1 MYIHGYAKRIME
13 KREFARF
20 PVSPKSMN
28 QVFIVGC
35 PRSGTTLLQSLL
47 AAHPDITSFPETQ
60 FFLHLWGEDLRR
72 TLHEKLAVFF
82 NEDIHRP
89 EFMEG
94 WQPVQSVTD
103 RVKWFV
109 SVLDELAAENGNNI
123 WLEKSPQHL
132 FFIADILAHLP
143 EAKFIHITRNP
154 LDTIASLYLAT
165 RIPLSQHH
173 GWGEPWNL
181 EKCVTMWKQSDYATK
196 TYANNPQ
203 HLIVNYEQLTEN
215 PPEILTKCCE
225 FIGVEYCPAMLE
237 DYKSEALRL
246 SLGMPWHNGI
256 DRGIMPAKSNYQNVF
271 QPWEI
276 DYINHRLGSD
286 SN

>member
-1 MYIHGYAKRIME
+1 MQ
-13 KREFARF
+13 
-20 PVSPKSMN
+20 

-47 AAHPDITSFPETQ
+47 AAHPEITSFPETG
-60 FFLHLWGEDLRR
+60 FFLHLWGDDLKR
-72 TLHEKLAVFF
+72 TLYERLVVFF
-82 NEDIHRP
+82 QDINRP
-89 EFMEG
+89 ELLETI
-94 WQPVQSVTD
+94 QSYQGVAGCI
-103 RVKWFV
+103 KWF
-109 SVLDELAAENGNNI
+109 SAILDELAAENGNNI
-123 WLEKSPQHL
+123 WLEKTPQHL
-132 FFIADILAHLP
+132 FYINDIQYHLP
-143 EAKFIHITRNP
+143 DASFIHIQRNP

-165 RIPLSQHH
+165 RMPPLQNHS
-173 GWGEPWNL
+173 WGEFWSL
-181 EKCVTMWKQSDYATK
+181 EKCVTMWKQSNRATK
-196 TYANNPQ
+196 ACVDNLR
-203 HLIVNYEQLTEN
+203 HLIVGYEQLTEN

-225 FIGVEYCPAMLE
+225 VIGVEYCPAMLE
-237 DYKSEALRL
+237 DYNTEALRL